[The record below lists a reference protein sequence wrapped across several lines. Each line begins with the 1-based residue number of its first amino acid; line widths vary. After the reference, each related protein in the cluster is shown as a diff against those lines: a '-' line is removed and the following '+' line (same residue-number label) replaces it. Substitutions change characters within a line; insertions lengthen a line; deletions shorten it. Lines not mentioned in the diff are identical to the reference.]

1 MRRLL
6 TFIAVLGML
15 ALYVLALATG
25 HASKLAQ
32 YLWWIL
38 TFSAALLGILLT
50 ILISQLWKLWLD
62 RRRRVFGSQT
72 ALRLAKM
79 FMLVAI
85 LPGLFL
91 FGVSAQFI
99 SHSIDSWFGNET

>member
-32 YLWWIL
+32 YFWWI
-38 TFSAALLGILLT
+38 SP
-50 ILISQLWKLWLD
+50 S
-62 RRRRVFGSQT
+62 VPPS
-72 ALRLAKM
+72 
-79 FMLVAI
+79 
-85 LPGLFL
+85 
-91 FGVSAQFI
+91 
-99 SHSIDSWFGNET
+99 